1 MKIRKASIEDTET
14 LTRIAHDAKRYWGY
28 PEHWI
33 RHWEKDLTI
42 VPEYIRENQVFVAER
57 DDEVVGF
64 YALVSRGDKAELD
77 HLWVAPAHI
86 GIGVGRDLFV
96 HAMRNAAGSNINEVV
111 LADPNAEGFY
121 QKMGAFKIG
130 ESVSQLEGEPRVLPK
145 MNINPKT
152 MV

>member
-28 PEHWI
+28 PENWI

-42 VPEYIRENQVFVAER
+42 VPEYIRDNQVFVAER
-57 DDEVVGF
+57 DNEVVGF
-64 YALVSRGDKAELD
+64 YALVSRGDNAELD

-86 GIGVGRDLFV
+86 GSGVGRDLFV
-96 HAMRNAAGSNINEVV
+96 HAMRNAASTDINEVEI

-130 ESVSQLEGEPRVLPK
+130 ESVSEIAGEPRIRRK
-145 MNINPKT
+145 
-152 MV
+152 